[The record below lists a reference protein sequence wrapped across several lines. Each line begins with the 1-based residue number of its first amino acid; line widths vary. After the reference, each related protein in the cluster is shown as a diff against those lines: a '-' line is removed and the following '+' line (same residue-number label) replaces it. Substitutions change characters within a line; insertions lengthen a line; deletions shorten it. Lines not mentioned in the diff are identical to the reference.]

1 MGASL
6 LKKFDAPHQQF
17 HGVAVEAGAF
27 VERQEFDA
35 ANELIART
43 RTGVL
48 DQMLN
53 GRRRW

>member
-17 HGVAVEAGAF
+17 HRVAVEAGEF
-27 VERQEFDA
+27 VARQEFDA